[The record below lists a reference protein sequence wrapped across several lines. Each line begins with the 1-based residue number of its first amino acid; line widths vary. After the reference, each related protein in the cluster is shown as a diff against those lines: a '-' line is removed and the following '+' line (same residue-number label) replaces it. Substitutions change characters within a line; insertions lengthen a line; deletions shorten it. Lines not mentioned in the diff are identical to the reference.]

1 MERPQRE
8 RGKLG
13 GARRRVFNVEQAR
26 VTRLVTGILARNE
39 AGPDRYLARV
49 IERCKSFSDDI
60 VLLDDNSTDDTPK
73 LAESLGCH
81 VARRTS
87 GDGFWGV
94 DETPLRKILWDAG
107 ARVAGDGWLLIC
119 DADMLLEGDVRALCA
134 SWDAAAWAF
143 PLLDLWSDEDHFRC
157 DGPWSFGPRTP
168 RPWLFR
174 PSALR
179 EVAQWPE
186 NRSTHVG
193 HAPLN
198 FGNAGPTFVAPS
210 DVFWKH
216 LSYVKREHR
225 LTKHAAYVSVP
236 DLTPFERAHAESI
249 ADE

>member
-1 MERPQRE
+1 M
-8 RGKLG
+8 
-13 GARRRVFNVEQAR
+13 
-26 VTRLVTGILARNE
+26 TRLTTALLCRNE
-39 AGPDRYLARV
+39 AGEDRYLRRVLARC
-49 IERCKSFSDDI
+49 RDFSDDI
-60 VLLDDNSTDDTPK
+60 VVVDDNSTDETAAV
-73 LAESLGCH
+73 AEGFGAH
-81 VARRTS
+81 VLRKTS

-94 DETPLRKILWDAG
+94 GETPLRKILWDAG

-119 DADMLLEGDVRALCA
+119 DADMLLEGDARALCA

-143 PLLDLWSDEDHFRC
+143 PLLDLWGDEEHFRC

-179 EVAQWPE
+179 EVAQWPDS
-186 NRSTHVG
+186 RTTHVG
-193 HAPLN
+193 HCPIN
-198 FGNAGPTFVAPS
+198 FGNAGPTFIAPP

-225 LTKHAAYVSVP
+225 LTKAAQYANVP
-236 DLTPFERAHAESI
+236 DLTPFERAHAQSI